1 MVKSNPHPEIQFTE
15 PTFDG
20 LYRSSQELGERRV
33 LILQAAYAV
42 LSTEGYQ
49 GFTMRRIA
57 NQAQMHLKTL
67 QHYYATK
74 KDLLMETLRHII
86 LEKYR
91 EFWEVLSRKRAENPR
106 EILRLVVTYFLN
118 DIKDPITSRFF
129 PELWALATH
138 DSDAAFVMDHLYS
151 LYRKNMNELI
161 RAINPTLSEQKSAQR
176 TVAVV
181 AMVEGLILFM
191 GHGKKRSS
199 ELQDVEGE
207 IINAAMQ
214 IVLMP

>member
-1 MVKSNPHPEIQFTE
+1 MAKSNPHPEIQFTE
-15 PTFDG
+15 PTFDA
-20 LYRSSQELGERRV
+20 LYRSSQELGERRL
-33 LILQAAYAV
+33 LILQAAYDV
-42 LSTEGYQ
+42 LATEGYQ

-57 NQAQMHLKTL
+57 NQARMHLKTL

-74 KDLLMETLRHII
+74 KDLLMETLRHTI

-91 EFWEVLSRKRAENPR
+91 EFWELLSRKRTENPR
-106 EILRLVVTYFLN
+106 EIFRLVVSYFLN
-118 DIKDPITSRFF
+118 DIKGPITSRFF

-191 GHGKKRSS
+191 GHGKDRPP
-199 ELQDVEGE
+199 ELQDVEEE